1 MDGRAAGPDLPAWRA
16 LPARA
21 LEALADARCASIA
34 PTTVPVAAPD
44 PVAAARLARGL
55 ADLTAALGDVRP
67 CDDGGTVPLDPHG
80 ALTATAELTA
90 LLAEAAR
97 HVAWTAGF
105 SGQEQ
110 AAEVADAIMTT
121 AWALRVLAELGL
133 RVVPAPDAG
142 EPAPGRDPAP

>member
-1 MDGRAAGPDLPAWRA
+1 MDGWAGPDVPALRA

-21 LEALADARCASIA
+21 LEAVARARCASTDPA
-34 PTTVPVAAPD
+34 TARRVCPD
-44 PVAAARLARGL
+44 PAAVSDLLRGL
-55 ADLTAALGDVRP
+55 EVLTAALGHEVAAGP
-67 CDDGGTVPLDPHG
+67 VGPGPADPRR
-80 ALTATAELTA
+80 ALVAVAD
-90 LLAEAAR
+90 LLAALADAAR

-142 EPAPGRDPAP
+142 EPAPPRDPAP